1 MQCPFVTGFNQ
12 VRSATA
18 IIATSTLTVLSAVL
32 NQLQSA
38 AAFFQK
44 NPVEIMAKVIHVRD
58 FKNFLNRVIN
68 EGDFVTGKY
77 EYNILTKNT
86 NKHSTAGDCQHNQN
100 PY

>member
-1 MQCPFVTGFNQ
+1 MQCPVVTGFNQ

-18 IIATSTLTVLSAVL
+18 IIATSTLRVLSAVR

-44 NPVEIMAKVIHVRD
+44 NPVEIKAKIIHVRD

-68 EGDFVTGKY
+68 EGDFVKK
-77 EYNILTKNT
+77 I
-86 NKHSTAGDCQHNQN
+86 
-100 PY
+100 

>member
-1 MQCPFVTGFNQ
+1 VTGFNQ
-12 VRSATA
+12 VRSETA
-18 IIATSTLTVLSAVL
+18 ITATSNLTVLSAVL

-38 AAFFQK
+38 VAFFQK
-44 NPVEIMAKVIHVRD
+44 NPVDIKAKVIHVRD

-68 EGDFVTGKY
+68 EGDIVTGKY

-86 NKHSTAGDCQHNQN
+86 NQHSTAGDCQHNQK

>member
-1 MQCPFVTGFNQ
+1 MTGFNQ

-18 IIATSTLTVLSAVL
+18 IIATFTLTVLSAVL

-44 NPVEIMAKVIHVRD
+44 NPVELMAKVIHVRD

-68 EGDFVTGKY
+68 EGDIVTGKY
-77 EYNILTKNT
+77 EYNILTKDT
-86 NKHSTAGDCQHNQN
+86 NKHPPAVDFQHNQK